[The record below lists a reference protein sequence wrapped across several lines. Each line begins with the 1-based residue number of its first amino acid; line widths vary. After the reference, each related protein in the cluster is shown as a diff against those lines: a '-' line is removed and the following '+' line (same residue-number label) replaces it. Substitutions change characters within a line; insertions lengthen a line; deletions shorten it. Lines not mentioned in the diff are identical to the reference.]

1 MMIIIIIIM
10 TIVVNRDQS
19 WILTG
24 KTTWSGALV
33 FPGQTDRRTGG
44 RTDGRTDKKMVRL
57 PVCLRQTGKLYSNK
71 NKTKKVKKSCRIQ
84 REKQSLHL
92 LQKRERT
99 LIKVQSLKKLKA
111 ISGVCS
117 YKLGYMTQ
125 CFLWVKQRDLQTAGS
140 GCPGGGGGGVIS
152 LAQCFSPAPACIRW
166 SSTRQ
171 SYDCHMTRTGMWHVK
186 TIVLSVVEA
195 TA

>member
-1 MMIIIIIIM
+1 MGGESHDLGFGVERSSSSNLLLSIMLLKLGRTLLLLLLLIMMIIIIIIM

-71 NKTKKVKKSCRIQ
+71 NKTKKVKKVAEFKERNKVCTCYKK
-84 REKQSLHL
+84 EKEPL
-92 LQKRERT
+92 
-99 LIKVQSLKKLKA
+99 
-111 ISGVCS
+111 
-117 YKLGYMTQ
+117 
-125 CFLWVKQRDLQTAGS
+125 
-140 GCPGGGGGGVIS
+140 
-152 LAQCFSPAPACIRW
+152 
-166 SSTRQ
+166 
-171 SYDCHMTRTGMWHVK
+171 
-186 TIVLSVVEA
+186 
-195 TA
+195 